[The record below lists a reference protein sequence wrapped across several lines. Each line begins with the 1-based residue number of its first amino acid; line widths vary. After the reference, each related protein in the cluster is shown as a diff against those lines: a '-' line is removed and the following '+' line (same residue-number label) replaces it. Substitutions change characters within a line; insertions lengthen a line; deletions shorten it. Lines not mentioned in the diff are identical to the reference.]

1 MNTRDKI
8 RNVLKEHYGDFDS
21 ILERQ
26 YEIKLTSNLL
36 DGSLDNKRAW
46 VTYNQVILELK
57 YSLKDMLKVK
67 EIQYKL
73 TDNLDPKDVI
83 IEVIEPVKSFTPE
96 LERLYFKIKSFY

>member
-1 MNTRDKI
+1 MNMRDKI

-57 YSLKDMLKVK
+57 YSLKDML
-67 EIQYKL
+67 
-73 TDNLDPKDVI
+73 
-83 IEVIEPVKSFTPE
+83 
-96 LERLYFKIKSFY
+96 

>member
-1 MNTRDKI
+1 MDIKDKI

-21 ILERQ
+21 FLERQ

-36 DGSLDNKRAW
+36 GGSLDNKRAW

-57 YSLKDMLKVK
+57 HSLKDMLKVK

-73 TDNLDPKDVI
+73 TENLDPKEVI
-83 IEVIEPVKSFTPE
+83 IEIIEPMKTFTPE

>member
-1 MNTRDKI
+1 
-8 RNVLKEHYGDFDS
+8 
-21 ILERQ
+21 
-26 YEIKLTSNLL
+26 
-36 DGSLDNKRAW
+36 
-46 VTYNQVILELK
+46 
-57 YSLKDMLKVK
+57 MLKVK